1 MKNIKFYTEDGFRN
15 TKPDISIKHK
25 TLEAYAEIQD
35 FDTLITLGREF
46 MTRGDKNGYFDAFWC
61 FDLAV
66 RLRPKSFEAHLGEY
80 KAWYWYCISI
90 SQNPA
95 LSIADDLYRT
105 ICAYTPKKYKQVIRD
120 MHFEDFKNIS
130 SLLLEGAANHE

>member
-15 TKPDISIKHK
+15 TKQDTSIKHK
-25 TLEAYAEIQD
+25 SLDAYAEIQD
-35 FDTLITLGREF
+35 FNTLLALGREF

-66 RLRPKSFEAHLGEY
+66 RLRPESFEARLGEY

-90 SQNPA
+90 SQDPSS
-95 LSIADDLYRT
+95 SITEDLHHILY
-105 ICAYTPKKYKQVIRD
+105 AYTPKKYKQMVVEMYFND
-120 MHFEDFKNIS
+120 LENIP
-130 SLLLEGAANHE
+130 LLLIEGIN